1 MEVQQNGQT
10 TPIKSQIAPLMS
22 PTNGKSDSNSGS
34 SGKRKN
40 DKPHIGSSPKRN
52 RPNTKQQNGD
62 APVNQTK
69 NTVALLNEL
78 RKNVVYEVESQ
89 NGPVHAPVFTMSV
102 VVCTSFFS
110 FYCSLICIVFFFRF
124 LLFCFLFL
132 LRFHS

>member
-1 MEVQQNGQT
+1 MEVQQNGQQ
-10 TPIKSQIAPLMS
+10 TPIKSQITPLMS
-22 PTNGKSDSNSGS
+22 TPTTMTSNGKSDS

-52 RPNTKQQNGD
+52 RPNNNKQQNGD
-62 APVNQTK
+62 TPVNQTK

-102 VVCTSFFS
+102 VVSTT
-110 FYCSLICIVFFFRF
+110 LF
-124 LLFCFLFL
+124 LGFCFHFISSCKIN
-132 LRFHS
+132 F

>member
-1 MEVQQNGQT
+1 MEIQQNGQI
-10 TPIKSQIAPLMS
+10 TPIKSQITPLMS
-22 PTNGKSDSNSGS
+22 PTNGSSIKSSESSGGS

-52 RPNTKQQNGD
+52 RPNNNKQQNGD

-102 VVCTSFFS
+102 VVSTHTFFFFFS
-110 FYCSLICIVFFFRF
+110 LFIYIYIFVTFTTNF
-124 LLFCFLFL
+124 L
-132 LRFHS
+132 R

>member
-1 MEVQQNGQT
+1 MEVHQNGQS
-10 TPIKSQIAPLMS
+10 TPMKSQIAPLMS
-22 PTNGKSDSNSGS
+22 TPTNGKSESNSSG

-52 RPNTKQQNGD
+52 RPNNNKQQNGD

-102 VVCTSFFS
+102 VVCTVSYILLYRIR
-110 FYCSLICIVFFFRF
+110 FYFYFLVFVRVGTNSY
-124 LLFCFLFL
+124 LTT
-132 LRFHS
+132 